1 MADSITGGIDSAAT
15 LSQTTKDIL
24 KNVITGITG
33 TGTVPSV
40 VSVSG
45 TSVVSGV
52 DVNNNY
58 QGVIV
63 HSEAPVIGTVII
75 GTSNNSVILPAH
87 VGLTSQGLA
96 APVTADVANTYLL
109 GLINAALP
117 AASTNPDVIEQRQSL
132 TTAVNQI
139 LENSST
145 TTSAVNVINVI
156 DSTEVGS
163 GPQNIVINSNNTSDI
178 LAINMS
184 AIRDGNTLVLGNVT
198 SAVIVGS
205 GTVKV
210 GSGTTSA
217 IVIGDS
223 ADQLIIGGTGS
234 DTLVGGGGSDT
245 LVGGTGANTFGF
257 NAAGDYEVRGLGE
270 GDLFHF
276 NIPGVD
282 NFTQLAALV
291 TGTTTVN
298 GNTTYTFVGG
308 STITLVGITPEQVT
322 ANLFNFGLSS

>member
-1 MADSITGGIDSAAT
+1 MADSITGGIDSDAT

-24 KNVITGITG
+24 NSVIAGITG

-40 VSVSG
+40 VTVDG

-52 DVNNNY
+52 DANNNY

-63 HSEAPVIGTVII
+63 QSDAPVTGTVII
-75 GTSNNSVILPAH
+75 GTSNNDVILPAN

-96 APVTADVANTYLL
+96 TPVTADVANTYLL
-109 GLINAALP
+109 GLINTALP
-117 AASTNPDVIEQRQSL
+117 EASTNPDVIEQRQSL

-139 LENSST
+139 LNKNPST

-163 GPQNIVINSNNTSDI
+163 GPQNIVINSNNASDI

-184 AIRDGNTLVLGNVT
+184 AIRDGNTLVLGNVS

-205 GTVKV
+205 GTVQV
-210 GSGTTSA
+210 GSGTMSA

-257 NAAGDYEVRGLGE
+257 NTAGEYTVRNLGAGDS
-270 GDLFHF
+270 FQF

-282 NFTQLAALV
+282 NFAQLVGLV
-291 TGTTTVN
+291 TGATTVN
-298 GNTTYTFVGG
+298 GNTTYTFIGG
-308 STITLVGITPEQVT
+308 STITLVGITPDQVT
-322 ANLFNFGLSS
+322 ANLIHFG

>member
-1 MADSITGGIDSAAT
+1 MADSLTGGIDSDAT

-24 KNVITGITG
+24 KSVLTQITG
-33 TGTVPSV
+33 TGTTTSV

-52 DVNNNY
+52 DANNNY

-63 HSEAPVIGTVII
+63 QSTAPVTGTVII
-75 GTSNNSVILPAH
+75 GTSNNDVILPAH

-96 APVTADVANTYLL
+96 TAVTADAANTYLL
-109 GLINAALP
+109 DLIATALP
-117 AASTNPDVIEQRQSL
+117 STSTNPVVIEQRQSL
-132 TTAVNQI
+132 TTAVNQ
-139 LENSST
+139 LLKANPN

-163 GPQNIVINSNNTSDI
+163 GPQNIVINSNNASDI

-184 AIRDGNTLVLGNVT
+184 AIRDGNTLVLGNVS

-205 GTVKV
+205 GTVQV

-257 NAAGDYEVRGLGE
+257 NAAGEYTVRNLGA
-270 GDLFHF
+270 GDSFQF

-291 TGTTTVN
+291 TGSTTVN
-298 GNTTYTFVGG
+298 GNTTYTFIGG
-308 STITLVGITPEQVT
+308 STITLVGITPDQVT
-322 ANLFNFGLSS
+322 ANLIHFG

>member
-1 MADSITGGIDSAAT
+1 MADSLTGGIDSDAT

-24 KNVITGITG
+24 KSVLTGITG
-33 TGTVPSV
+33 TGTTPSV

-52 DVNNNY
+52 DANNNY
-58 QGVIV
+58 KGVIV
-63 HSEAPVIGTVII
+63 QSTAPVTGTVII
-75 GTSNNSVILPAH
+75 GTSNNDVILPAN

-96 APVTADVANTYLL
+96 AAVPADVANTYLL
-109 GLINAALP
+109 GLIAAALP
-117 AASTNPDVIEQRQSL
+117 STSTNPDVIEQRQSL

-139 LENSST
+139 LNANPN
-145 TTSAVNVINVI
+145 TTSAVNIINVI
-156 DSTEVGS
+156 DSTVVGS
-163 GPQNIVINSNNTSDI
+163 APQNIVINSNNTSDI

-184 AIRDGNTLVLGNVT
+184 AVRNGNTLVLGDVS
-198 SAVIVGS
+198 SAVIVGP
-205 GTVKV
+205 GTVQV
-210 GSGTTSA
+210 SGTTSA

-257 NAAGDYEVRGLGE
+257 NTAGEYTVRNLGE
-270 GDLFHF
+270 GDSFQF
-276 NIPGVD
+276 NVPGVH

-291 TGTTTVN
+291 TGSTTVN
-298 GNTTYTFVGG
+298 GNTTYTFIGG
-308 STITLVGITPEQVT
+308 STITLVGITPDQVT
-322 ANLFNFGLSS
+322 ANLIHFG